1 MGAMAPQKQALQL
14 IIVPHR
20 PVHTD
25 EEINNDLEPAF
36 KILQKWERNATIC

>member
-1 MGAMAPQKQALQL
+1 MANLKQAFQL

-25 EEINNDLEPAF
+25 DEINRDLAPAF
-36 KILQKWERNATIC
+36 AILEK